1 MKHLTPAWRERERE
15 KINIMKVE
23 IKQIDTTML
32 ISFTALLNI
41 PKLYFIYQYTHN
53 KSWWQVLKI

>member
-23 IKQIDTTML
+23 IKQIDNDV
-32 ISFTALLNI
+32 NI
-41 PKLYFIYQYTHN
+41 FHSSPKY
-53 KSWWQVLKI
+53 S

>member
-1 MKHLTPAWRERERE
+1 MKHLTPAWRE

-41 PKLYFIYQYTHN
+41 PKLYFINIPTTNHDGKY
-53 KSWWQVLKI
+53 